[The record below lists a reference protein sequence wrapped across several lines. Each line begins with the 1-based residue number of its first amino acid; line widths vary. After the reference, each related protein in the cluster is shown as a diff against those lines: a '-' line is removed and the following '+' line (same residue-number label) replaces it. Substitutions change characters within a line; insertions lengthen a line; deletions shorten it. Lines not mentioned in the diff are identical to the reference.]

1 MAGATTLRAGGAG
14 GARGGAA
21 SGGAMGGLLSN
32 PVFVMMHKHRG
43 LVVPAGFIAM
53 IMVLL
58 VPLPTSVL
66 DILLVS
72 NLAMA
77 TIVLVSVMFVTSPL
91 DLSIFPSLLLGTTLF
106 RLVLNVASTRLIL
119 TAGDRSTDAETAAFA
134 AGNVIHAFST
144 FVTGGGTGAQQQMVV
159 GIIIFIILII
169 IQFVV
174 ITKGATRIS
183 EVAARFTLD
192 AMPGKQMAIDADLN
206 AGIIKEDEAKKRRS
220 DIAREAEFYGAMDG
234 ASKFVR
240 GDAVAGI
247 LIVFINVI
255 GGVAIGKLQYG
266 WGLLECAKT
275 FTKLT
280 IGDGIVSQV
289 PALIISLAAGLL
301 VTRSSSKE
309 NLGEEFI
316 QQLTGR
322 AVSLAVVAGFLVLMS
337 FTGLP
342 LIPLWVLAICL
353 GSIAWVMTK
362 QEKAAVAETAKKDKA
377 AAATAAKKPEKIE
390 ALLPVDPMELEVGYQ
405 LVQLVDTTK
414 GGDLLE
420 RISLIR
426 RQIAIEFG
434 VVVPPIRIRDNMQLE
449 PNTYVIKLRGNPLAT
464 GSVYPGQYLA
474 MDSGAASGRL
484 GGVETKE
491 PAFGLPAWWIQ
502 EGQRSQAEMMNYTVV
517 EASGVLAT
525 HITEVVKTHSSE
537 LVTRE
542 EVTALIKQ
550 LKEKAPSLVEE
561 VIPSQIKPGELQKVL
576 QNLLR
581 ERVPIRDLETVLE
594 VLGEWAGKTK
604 DLDVLT
610 EAVRHGLARTICGQH
625 RDEKNVIHCVTLDPA
640 LEDTINSYVERNDRG
655 SFLTLPPQIARQVTE
670 AVASNISKLMQQG
683 FGGVVLCSPQVRAFV
698 RKLVEPSLPAVAVL
712 SYNEIVKGI
721 NVESVGI
728 VGVAG

>member
-1 MAGATTLRAGGAG
+1 MSGAATLRAGSVGGGAGAG
-14 GARGGAA
+14 GAI
-21 SGGAMGGLLSN
+21 LSN
-32 PVFVMMHKHRG
+32 PIFVLMHKHRG
-43 LVVPAGFIAM
+43 LVIPAAFIAM

-58 VPLPTSVL
+58 VPLPTFML
-66 DILLVS
+66 DLLLVT
-72 NLAMA
+72 NLAIA
-77 TIVLVSVMFVTSPL
+77 TIVLVSVMFVSSPL

-119 TAGDRSTDAETAAFA
+119 TAGDRASDAESAALA
-134 AGNVIHAFST
+134 AGHVIHAFST

-159 GIIIFIILII
+159 GIIIFIILIV

-206 AGIIKEDEAKKRRS
+206 AGIIKEDEAKRRRS
-220 DIAREAEFYGAMDG
+220 EIAREAEFYGAMDG

-247 LIVFINVI
+247 IIVFINII
-255 GGVAIGKLQYG
+255 GGIAIGKLQYG
-266 WGLLECAKT
+266 WDVLPCMKT

-289 PALIISLAAGLL
+289 PALIISLGAGLL

-322 AVSLAVVAGFLVLMS
+322 SLSLVVVAGFLVLMS

-342 LIPLWVLAICL
+342 IIPLWTLALCL
-353 GSIAWVMTK
+353 GGIAWIMTK
-362 QEKAAVAETAKKDKA
+362 KEKAAKAENVKQQK
-377 AAATAAKKPEKIE
+377 AAATAAQKKPEKIE

-426 RQIAIEFG
+426 RQLAIELG

-449 PNTYVIKLRGNPLAT
+449 SNTYVIKLRGNPLAS

-474 MDSGAASGRL
+474 MDSGAASGRI
-484 GGVETKE
+484 GGIETRE

-502 EGQRSQAEMMNYTVV
+502 ESQRSQAELMNYTVV

-525 HITEVVKTHSSE
+525 HITEVVKTNAAE

-542 EVTALIKQ
+542 EVAALIKQ

-594 VLGEWAGKTK
+594 VLSEWATKTK

-610 EAVRHGLARTICGQH
+610 EAVRHGLARTICSQY
-625 RDEKNVIHCVTLDPA
+625 RDEKSSIHCVTIDPA
-640 LEDTINSYVERNDRG
+640 LEEMINSYVERNERG
-655 SFLTLPPQIARQVTE
+655 SFLTLPPQLARQVTE
-670 AVASNISKLMQQG
+670 SVANNVNKLMQLG

-698 RKLVEPSLPAVAVL
+698 RKLIEPSLPAVAVM
-712 SYNEIVKGI
+712 SYNEVVKGT

-728 VGVAG
+728 VGVNG